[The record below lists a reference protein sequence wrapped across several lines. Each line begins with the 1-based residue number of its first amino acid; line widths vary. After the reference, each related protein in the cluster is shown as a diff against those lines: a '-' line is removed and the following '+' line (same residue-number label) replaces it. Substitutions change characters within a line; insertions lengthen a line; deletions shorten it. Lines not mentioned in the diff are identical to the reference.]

1 LKVNSFPLWFFPEVP
16 IAPSC
21 QRHFFLFTVFPKPL
35 MADTQSLYMQLRER
49 ARQIVARFPAVDFYR
64 DEAGALEVSRTL
76 FKTAPLVVGLRRDVT
91 PRLQDDFGHGMLHAS
106 RVALD
111 AGALTHIE
119 GEAAGYRGGYLQRRI
134 CIVHCAS
141 LLHDIERKQS
151 NHAEQG
157 ASLAAE
163 LLARHPL
170 GADEKEDICIAI
182 RNHEA
187 FKPTVS
193 ANTPEGALVSDCLY
207 DADKFR
213 WGPDNFTD
221 TLWAMVAFRQPT
233 LREFVGRYPAGMK
246 SLVRIKDTFRTPTG
260 RTYGPGFI
268 DLGIAVGE
276 ELYRIITTEYA
287 AYL

>member
-1 LKVNSFPLWFFPEVP
+1 MPRSGIGSSIPV
-16 IAPSC
+16 
-21 QRHFFLFTVFPKPL
+21 TVFPKTA
-35 MADTQSLYMQLRER
+35 MADTLSLYTQLRER
-49 ARQIVARFPAVDFYR
+49 ARQIVARFPPVDFYR
-64 DEAGALEVSRTL
+64 DEAAALELSRAL
-76 FKTAPLVVGLRRDVT
+76 FETTPLIVRLRRQVT
-91 PRLQDDFGHGMLHAS
+91 AHLQDDFGHGLMHAT

-119 GEAAGYRGGYLQRRI
+119 GGAAGYCGEYLKRRI

-141 LLHDIERKQS
+141 LLHDIQRKKS

-163 LLARHPL
+163 LLAGHPL
-170 GADEKEDICIAI
+170 SADEKEDICIAI

-187 FKPTVS
+187 FKATVS
-193 ANTPEGALVSDCLY
+193 VNTREGSLVSDCLY

-221 TLWAMVAFRQPT
+221 TLWAMVAFRRPT
-233 LREFVGRYPAGMK
+233 LRDFVRRYPAGMESLIHIK
-246 SLVRIKDTFRTPTG
+246 STFRTPTG
-260 RTYGPGFI
+260 RKYGPGFI

-276 ELYRIITTEYA
+276 ELYRVITTEFA
-287 AYL
+287 AHL